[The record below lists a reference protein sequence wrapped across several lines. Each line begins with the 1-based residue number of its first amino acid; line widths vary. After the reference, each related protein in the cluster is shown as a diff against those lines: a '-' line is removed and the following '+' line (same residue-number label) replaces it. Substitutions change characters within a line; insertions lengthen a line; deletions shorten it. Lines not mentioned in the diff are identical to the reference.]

1 MTPPD
6 AVTPQPLR
14 VAIVGSGPAGFYVA
28 EHLLSRVDLQVEVD
42 MFERLPTPFGLVR
55 FGVAPDHQKI
65 KNVTRVFDKVAAK
78 PDFRF
83 FGNVDFGTHVT
94 LEDLS
99 QHYHQVCFTT
109 GAQTDRRMGIPGEDL
124 ERSYTATEFV
134 AWFNGHPDYRNR
146 QFDLSVERVAVVGV
160 GNVAV
165 DVARILC
172 RTYDELATTDIADY
186 ALAALRE
193 SRVREV
199 YMLGRRGPAQAA
211 FTNPEVR
218 ELGAMPGA
226 DIAVI
231 PQEVALD
238 PMSRARLEASDDR
251 ATAKKLEILQT
262 FADKPTTGKPRRLT
276 IRFLVSPV
284 ELAGNNKGEV
294 AKMRLVKNALYES
307 DDGSLRPKATGQFE
321 ELPVDMVFRSV
332 GYRGVALPGLPF
344 DDGSGIIP
352 NESGRVRQK
361 DGEGFLTG
369 VYVSGWIKR
378 GPTGVIGTNKPDA
391 GKTVDRMVDD
401 VRHGTMLKPAHPDR
415 ASLDKLVRERQPEF
429 VSYDAWNRLDELE
442 AARGKAQNRP
452 RVKFTSVEEMIAAL
466 ND

>member
-1 MTPPD
+1 
-6 AVTPQPLR
+6 
-14 VAIVGSGPAGFYVA
+14 
-28 EHLLSRVDLQVEVD
+28 
-42 MFERLPTPFGLVR
+42 
-55 FGVAPDHQKI
+55 
-65 KNVTRVFDKVAAK
+65 
-78 PDFRF
+78 
-83 FGNVDFGTHVT
+83 
-94 LEDLS
+94 
-99 QHYHQVCFTT
+99 
-109 GAQTDRRMGIPGEDL
+109 
-124 ERSYTATEFV
+124 
-134 AWFNGHPDYRNR
+134 
-146 QFDLSVERVAVVGV
+146 
-160 GNVAV
+160 
-165 DVARILC
+165 
-172 RTYDELATTDIADY
+172 
-186 ALAALRE
+186 
-193 SRVREV
+193 
-199 YMLGRRGPAQAA
+199 MLGRRGPAQAA

-231 PQEVALD
+231 PREVALD

-251 ATAKKLEILQT
+251 ATTKKLEILQT

-378 GPTGVIGTNKPDA
+378 GPTGVIGTE
-391 GKTVDRMVDD
+391 
-401 VRHGTMLKPAHPDR
+401 VRPA
-415 ASLDKLVRERQPEF
+415 
-429 VSYDAWNRLDELE
+429 
-442 AARGKAQNRP
+442 
-452 RVKFTSVEEMIAAL
+452 
-466 ND
+466 